1 MRRDAQLLGAELI
14 YVCARHVFM
23 FAAVSGLSTHPA
35 VTLQPIL
42 WVGLLRSLPYAHRK
56 FQFHLVKTHDVYIQA

>member
-35 VTLQPIL
+35 VTL
-42 WVGLLRSLPYAHRK
+42 
-56 FQFHLVKTHDVYIQA
+56 